1 MMYLIGL
8 TMGLLIYVVTYVF
21 GKDITIR
28 KRTLSVLI
36 AGILVFL
43 GSTLIIGGF
52 EGIPFA
58 VLSLGIISTAILC
71 RILGKNKLWMK
82 IIYTVIMSSIVIFF
96 VVIQLTRVDYFIA
109 KKTPT
114 DAEDEVDLYL
124 EKLQNDPMIKGYKT
138 FTISEGDRLIVLS
151 LGAEMAGNNIEV
163 LDVNERS
170 GLTEINI
177 RTFYNQSLE
186 KNPFIMLVLNRVQD
200 EIIIKDT
207 DGTIYDKVTEEN

>member
-1 MMYLIGL
+1 
-8 TMGLLIYVVTYVF
+8 
-21 GKDITIR
+21 
-28 KRTLSVLI
+28 
-36 AGILVFL
+36 
-43 GSTLIIGGF
+43 
-52 EGIPFA
+52 
-58 VLSLGIISTAILC
+58 
-71 RILGKNKLWMK
+71 LWMK
-82 IIYTVIMSSIVIFF
+82 ITYTVIMSSVVIFF

-109 KKTPT
+109 KKTPI

-124 EKLQNDPMIKGYKT
+124 EKLQNDPIIKGYKT

-186 KNPFIMLVLNRVQD
+186 KNPFMMLVLNRVQD

-207 DGTIYDKVTEEN
+207 DGTIYDK